1 MIKHIVCWTLKEF
14 AEGCSKKENLQKV
27 KLALE
32 NLKNKIPGILSL
44 EVGENF
50 DSAADAF
57 DVSLIIEFRNK
68 EDLKVYQEHPDHLN
82 VIQFLRKVRDKRIVV
97 DYEV

>member
-1 MIKHIVCWTLKEF
+1 MIKHIVCWTIKEF
-14 AEGCSKKENLQKV
+14 AEGCSKKENLQKL

-32 NLKNKIPGILSL
+32 NLKDKIPGILSL

-50 DSAADAF
+50 DPSEDAYDF
-57 DVSLIIEFRNK
+57 SLIIEFNNK
-68 EDLKVYQEHPDHLN
+68 ADLKVYQEHPEHLN
-82 VIQFLRKVRDKRIVV
+82 VIQFLRKIRDKRIVV